1 MAHGR
6 PVSFGRYIFWGVI
19 SALVAAFLAWA
30 FVPSAVPVDVSA
42 VEVGPMT
49 VRVEGEGQTRVKDIY
64 AISAPVGGR
73 LMRIETEAGDRV
85 VAGQTRLAVI
95 EPADPTI
102 LDSRT
107 RAEAE
112 ATAQAAEETLA
123 LASADVERARAE
135 LGFARAEL
143 YRARK
148 LSQNGTISKRA
159 LDMAE
164 LEVATRAAEVKSAE
178 ATRKVREH
186 ELQTARARL
195 LTPTADGTDGQCCVA
210 ITAPIDGQVL
220 RVLHESAG
228 VVSAGE
234 ALMELGDPRHLE
246 VVVDVLTS
254 DAARIRE
261 GAAVAIENWGGAA
274 LNGVVRRVEPFG
286 YTKISV
292 LGIEEQRIDVIIDFT
307 DPASLPASL
316 GHGFRV
322 EVGIEAWRG
331 DSILKAPMS
340 ALFRVE
346 GGWGVYVMDEGKAR
360 LARLEVG
367 HMNGREAQ
375 VLSGLRS
382 GDEVVLHPSDR
393 IADQVS
399 LTRREK

>member
-1 MAHGR
+1 
-6 PVSFGRYIFWGVI
+6 
-19 SALVAAFLAWA
+19 
-30 FVPSAVPVDVSA
+30 
-42 VEVGPMT
+42 
-49 VRVEGEGQTRVKDIY
+49 
-64 AISAPVGGR
+64 
-73 LMRIETEAGDRV
+73 
-85 VAGQTRLAVI
+85 
-95 EPADPTI
+95 
-102 LDSRT
+102 
-107 RAEAE
+107 
-112 ATAQAAEETLA
+112 
-123 LASADVERARAE
+123 
-135 LGFARAEL
+135 
-143 YRARK
+143 
-148 LSQNGTISKRA
+148 
-159 LDMAE
+159 
-164 LEVATRAAEVKSAE
+164 
-178 ATRKVREH
+178 
-186 ELQTARARL
+186 
-195 LTPTADGTDGQCCVA
+195 
-210 ITAPIDGQVL
+210 
-220 RVLHESAG
+220 
-228 VVSAGE
+228 
-234 ALMELGDPRHLE
+234 

-286 YTKISV
+286 YTTISV

-367 HMNGREAQ
+367 HMNDREAQ